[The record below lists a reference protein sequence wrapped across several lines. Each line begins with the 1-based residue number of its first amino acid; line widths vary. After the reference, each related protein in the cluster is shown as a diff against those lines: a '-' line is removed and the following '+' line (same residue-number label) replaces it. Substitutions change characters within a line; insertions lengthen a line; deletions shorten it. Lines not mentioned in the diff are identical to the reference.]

1 MPVREKAWHK
11 HTSVL
16 RRAGNDKAKGGRRQ
30 RHCPL
35 CHCLV
40 MEVSSNQ
47 AQASAN
53 SRLTAFHVLQARDSE
68 LAKRA
73 IAVRVN
79 GDLRDIS
86 CEVSATDTVEPVL
99 PEDPEALEIYRHSTA
114 HVLAAAVLDLFPGTK
129 LGAGPALKD
138 DPKGGFY
145 YDFLQEKPFTPDDL
159 VRIEKRM
166 REIIKR
172 NTPFRRVEM
181 TREEALQK
189 FSADELKC
197 YFISEKGGDKP
208 SFYTLGDQF
217 IDFCRGPHLPSAGR
231 IKAFKLLS
239 IAGAYWL
246 GDEKNP
252 QMQRIYG
259 TSFFTQEEL
268 DAWLQQREEAARRDH
283 RRLGKE
289 LDLFSFT
296 DEVGS
301 GLVLF
306 HPKGALILHLLQ
318 EFLYEELFARDYQLV
333 RTPHV
338 ASSRLWETSGHT
350 AKYRGDM
357 YPPMQFEDEPLE
369 YQLKPMNCP
378 FHIQIYKSQP
388 RSYRELPLRYA
399 EMGTVY
405 RYERSG
411 VQHGLLRVRGFT
423 QDDAHLFCTPETLE
437 AEIIGCLEFAQKVY
451 ATFGFE
457 YRIELSVRDPENHA
471 KYLGGP
477 EVWALAEAALT
488 QALDRLGLAYTRV
501 EGEAAFYGP
510 KIDIKVIDAIRR
522 TWQLATIQVDFNL
535 PQRFGLE
542 YIGADNR
549 PHPPIMVH
557 RAILGSLERFFGLL
571 IEHFGGRFPVWLA
584 PVQVAVLPIADR
596 WNDHAAGIAQT
607 LRQAGLRVELDARSE
622 KIGAKIRQ
630 AQLRKV
636 PYMVILGDREA
647 ETGNLAVR
655 TRSDGD
661 IGTFSVG
668 DFIARVTQEVQQRVI
683 TP

>member
-1 MPVREKAWHK
+1 
-11 HTSVL
+11 
-16 RRAGNDKAKGGRRQ
+16 
-30 RHCPL
+30 
-35 CHCLV
+35 
-40 MEVSSNQ
+40 MEVSP
-47 AQASAN
+47 ASASAH
-53 SRLTAFHVLQARDSE
+53 SRLTAFQVLQARDPGV
-68 LAKRA
+68 AKRA
-73 IAVRVN
+73 LAVRVN
-79 GDLRDIS
+79 GELRDTS
-86 CEVSATDTVEPVL
+86 CEVSETDTVEPVL

-114 HVLAAAVLDLFPGTK
+114 HLLAAAVLDLFPGTK

-159 VRIEKRM
+159 ARIEKRM
-166 REIIKR
+166 REMVKQ
-172 NTPFRRVEM
+172 NVPFRRVEM

-197 YFISEKGGDKP
+197 YFISEKGGENP

-217 IDFCRGPHLPSAGR
+217 IDFCRGPHVPSAGR

-239 IAGAYWL
+239 VAGAYWL
-246 GDEKNP
+246 GDERNP

-301 GLVLF
+301 GLALF

-596 WNDHAAGIAQT
+596 WNDRAAGIAQT
-607 LRQAGLRVELDARSE
+607 LRQVGLRVEVDARSE

-647 ETGNLAVR
+647 ETGTLAVR
-655 TRSDGD
+655 TRSEGD
-661 IGTFSVG
+661 IGTFSMD
-668 DFIARVTQEVQQRVI
+668 DFIARVTREVQQRVI

>member
-1 MPVREKAWHK
+1 M
-11 HTSVL
+11 
-16 RRAGNDKAKGGRRQ
+16 
-30 RHCPL
+30 
-35 CHCLV
+35 
-40 MEVSSNQ
+40 
-47 AQASAN
+47 
-53 SRLTAFHVLQARDSE
+53 TAFRVLQARDAES
-68 LAKRA
+68 AKRA
-73 IAVRVN
+73 IAARVN
-79 GDLRDIS
+79 GELCDLS
-86 CEVSATDTVEPVL
+86 YVVSETDLVEPVL

-114 HVLAAAVLDLFPGTK
+114 HLLAAAVLDLFPDTK

-166 REIIKR
+166 REIVKR
-172 NTPFRRVEM
+172 NVPFQRVEM
-181 TREEALQK
+181 TREEALRR

-197 YFISEKGGDKP
+197 YFIREKGGENP
-208 SFYTLGDQF
+208 SFYTLGDRF
-217 IDFCRGPHLPSAGR
+217 IDFCRGPHVPSAGR

-239 IAGAYWL
+239 VAGAYWL

-268 DAWLQQREEAARRDH
+268 DAWLQQREEAAKRDH
-283 RRLGKE
+283 RKLGRE

-296 DEVGS
+296 EEVGS
-301 GLVLF
+301 GLALF

-318 EFLYEELFARDYQLV
+318 EFLYDELLARGYDLV
-333 RTPHV
+333 RTPHI

-350 AKYRGDM
+350 AKYRSDM
-357 YPPMQFEDEPLE
+357 YPAMQFEDEPVA

-437 AEIIGCLEFAQKVY
+437 DEIIGCLDFAQTVY

-457 YRIELSVRDPENHA
+457 YKIELSVRDAQDHT
-471 KYLGGP
+471 KYLGGD
-477 EVWALAEAALT
+477 EVWTLAETALT
-488 QALDRLGLAYTRV
+488 KALNKLGLSYTRV

-542 YIGADNR
+542 YIGPDNR
-549 PHPPIMVH
+549 PHTPIMVH

-571 IEHFGGRFPVWLA
+571 IEHFGGKFPVWLS

-596 WNDHAAGIAQT
+596 LNDHAAAVARR
-607 LRQAGLRVELDARSE
+607 LRAAGLRVEVDARSE

-630 AQLRKV
+630 AQLRKI
-636 PYMVILGDREA
+636 PYMIVLGDREA
-647 ETGNLAVR
+647 ETGDVAVR
-655 TRSDGD
+655 TRSEGD
-661 IGTFSVG
+661 IGTLTLEAFV
-668 DFIARVTQEVQQRVI
+668 ARVTDETRRRLM

>member
-1 MPVREKAWHK
+1 
-11 HTSVL
+11 
-16 RRAGNDKAKGGRRQ
+16 
-30 RHCPL
+30 
-35 CHCLV
+35 
-40 MEVSSNQ
+40 MESSA
-47 AQASAN
+47 AQSAAEVG
-53 SRLTAFHVLQARDSE
+53 LTAFRVLQARDADA
-68 LAKRA
+68 AKRA
-73 IAVRVN
+73 IAARVN
-79 GDLRDIS
+79 GELCDLS
-86 CEVSATDTVEPVL
+86 CVVSETDAVEPVL
-99 PEDPEALEIYRHSTA
+99 PEDPDALEIYRHSTA
-114 HVLAAAVLDLFPGTK
+114 HLLAAAVLDLFPDTK

-159 VRIEKRM
+159 ARIEKRM
-166 REIIKR
+166 REIAKR
-172 NTPFRRVEM
+172 NVPFRRVEM
-181 TREEALQK
+181 PRDEALRK

-197 YFISEKGGDKP
+197 YFISEKGGENP
-208 SFYTLGDQF
+208 SFYTLGDRF
-217 IDFCRGPHLPSAGR
+217 IDFCRGPHVPSAGR

-239 IAGAYWL
+239 VAGAYWL

-268 DAWLQQREEAARRDH
+268 DDWLRQREEAARRDH
-283 RRLGKE
+283 RKLGKE

-296 DEVGS
+296 EEVGS
-301 GLVLF
+301 GLALF

-318 EFLYEELFARDYQLV
+318 EFLYGELLARGYDLV
-333 RTPHV
+333 RTPHI

-357 YPPMQFEDEPLE
+357 YPAMQFEDEPTA

-405 RYERSG
+405 RHERSG

-437 AEIIGCLEFAQKVY
+437 EEIIGCLDFARKVY
-451 ATFGFE
+451 ATFGFD
-457 YRIELSVRDPENHA
+457 YRVELSVRDA
-471 KYLGGP
+471 QDRTKYLGGD
-477 EVWALAEAALT
+477 EVWTRAEAALAG
-488 QALDRLGLAYTRV
+488 ALDKLGLTYARV

-542 YIGADNR
+542 YVGADNR
-549 PHPPIMVH
+549 PHTPIMVH

-571 IEHFGGRFPVWLA
+571 IEHFGGKFPVWLS
-584 PVQVAVLPIADR
+584 PVQVVVLPIADR
-596 WNDHAAGIAQT
+596 LNDHAAAVARR
-607 LRQAGLRVELDARSE
+607 LRAEGLRVEVDARSE

-636 PYMVILGDREA
+636 PYMVVLGDREA
-647 ETGNLAVR
+647 ETGDVAVR
-655 TRSDGD
+655 TRSEGD
-661 IGTFSVG
+661 IGTLSLEAFA
-668 DFIARVTQEVQQRVI
+668 ARVVHEVQQRLM

>member
-1 MPVREKAWHK
+1 MESSAVQSAAN
-11 HTSVL
+11 
-16 RRAGNDKAKGGRRQ
+16 AG
-30 RHCPL
+30 
-35 CHCLV
+35 
-40 MEVSSNQ
+40 
-47 AQASAN
+47 
-53 SRLTAFHVLQARDSE
+53 LTALRVLQTRDAAA
-68 LAKRA
+68 AKRA
-73 IAVRVN
+73 IAARVN
-79 GDLRDIS
+79 GVLCDLS
-86 CEVSATDTVEPVL
+86 CLVSETDTVEPVL
-99 PEDPEALEIYRHSTA
+99 PEDADALEIYRHSTA
-114 HVLAAAVLDLFPGTK
+114 HLLAAAVLDLFPDTK

-145 YDFLQEKPFTPDDL
+145 YDFLQEKPFTPNDL
-159 VRIEKRM
+159 ARIEKRM
-166 REIIKR
+166 RELVKR
-172 NTPFRRVEM
+172 NVPFRRIEM
-181 TREEALQK
+181 SRDEALQK

-197 YFISEKGGDKP
+197 YFISEKGGENP
-208 SFYTLGDQF
+208 SFYTLGDRF
-217 IDFCRGPHLPSAGR
+217 IDFCRGPHVPSAGC

-239 IAGAYWL
+239 VAGAYWL
-246 GDEKNP
+246 GDEKQP

-268 DAWLQQREEAARRDH
+268 DAWLQQREEAAKRDH
-283 RRLGKE
+283 RKLGRE

-296 DEVGS
+296 EEVGS

-318 EFLYEELFARDYQLV
+318 EFLYGELLARGYDLV
-333 RTPHV
+333 RTPHI

-357 YPPMQFEDEPLE
+357 YPAMQFEEESVE

-437 AEIIGCLEFAQKVY
+437 AEIVGCLDFAQKVY
-451 ATFGFE
+451 ATFGFD
-457 YRIELSVRDPENHA
+457 YKVELSVRDA
-471 KYLGGP
+471 QDQTKYLGSDD
-477 EVWALAEAALT
+477 VWALAEAALT
-488 QALDRLGLAYTRV
+488 KALDRLGLAYTRV

-542 YIGADNR
+542 YIGADNQ
-549 PHPPIMVH
+549 PHMPIMVH

-571 IEHFGGRFPVWLA
+571 IEHFGGKFPVWLS

-596 WNDHAAGIAQT
+596 LNEQAAAVARR
-607 LRQAGLRVELDARSE
+607 LRAAGLRVEVDARSE
-622 KIGAKIRQ
+622 TIGAKIRQ

-636 PYMVILGDREA
+636 PYMIIFGDREA
-647 ETGNLAVR
+647 ETGDVAVR
-655 TRSDGD
+655 TRSEGD
-661 IGTFSVG
+661 IGTLPLDAFL
-668 DFIARVTQEVQQRVI
+668 ARITHEVQQRLP

>member
-1 MPVREKAWHK
+1 MESSSARPVAS
-11 HTSVL
+11 SV
-16 RRAGNDKAKGGRRQ
+16 
-30 RHCPL
+30 
-35 CHCLV
+35 
-40 MEVSSNQ
+40 
-47 AQASAN
+47 
-53 SRLTAFHVLQARDSE
+53 LTAFRALQARDAE

-73 IAVRVN
+73 VAARVN
-79 GDLRDIS
+79 GELRDAS
-86 CEVSATDTVEPVL
+86 CVVTEADTVEPVL
-99 PEDPEALEIYRHSTA
+99 PEDPDALEIYRHSTA
-114 HVLAAAVLDLFPGTK
+114 HLLAAAVLDLFPDTK
-129 LGAGPALKD
+129 LGAGPALRD

-159 VRIEKRM
+159 ARIEKRM
-166 REIIKR
+166 REIANR
-172 NTPFRRVEM
+172 NAPFRRVEM
-181 TREEALQK
+181 SREEALQK

-197 YFISEKGGDKP
+197 YFISDKGGENP

-239 IAGAYWL
+239 VAGAYWL
-246 GDEKNP
+246 GDERNP

-259 TSFFTQEEL
+259 TAFFTQEEH
-268 DAWLQQREEAARRDH
+268 DAWLQQREEAAKRDH

-301 GLVLF
+301 GLALF

-318 EFLYEELFARDYQLV
+318 EFLYGELLACDYSLV

-357 YPPMQFEDEPLE
+357 YPAMQFEDEPLE

-378 FHIQIYKSQP
+378 FHIQIYKAQP
-388 RSYRELPLRYA
+388 RSYRDLPIRYA

-437 AEIIGCLEFAQKVY
+437 SEIIGCLAFARKVY
-451 ATFGFE
+451 ATFGFD
-457 YRIELSVRDPENHA
+457 YKIELSVRDA
-471 KYLGGP
+471 QDRSKYLGGD
-477 EVWALAEAALT
+477 EIWAPAEAALT
-488 QALDRLGLAYTRV
+488 KALDKLGLDYARV

-522 TWQLATIQVDFNL
+522 AWQLGTIQVDFNL

-542 YIGADNR
+542 YIGPDNR
-549 PHPPIMVH
+549 AHAPIMVH

-571 IEHFGGRFPVWLA
+571 IEHFGGKFPVWIA
-584 PVQVAVLPIADR
+584 PTQVSVLPIADR
-596 WNDHAAGIAQT
+596 LNERALEVARQ
-607 LRQAGLRVELDARSE
+607 LRSAGLRVETDTRSE

-630 AQLRKV
+630 AQLRKI
-636 PYMVILGDREA
+636 PYMIVLGDREA
-647 ETGNLAVR
+647 ETGDLAVR
-655 TRSDGD
+655 TRSEGD
-661 IGTFSVG
+661 IGTLSVAA
-668 DFIARVTQEVQQRVI
+668 FIARVTDETRRRAV

>member
-1 MPVREKAWHK
+1 MEASSTLSPND
-11 HTSVL
+11 S
-16 RRAGNDKAKGGRRQ
+16 RR
-30 RHCPL
+30 
-35 CHCLV
+35 
-40 MEVSSNQ
+40 
-47 AQASAN
+47 
-53 SRLTAFHVLQARDSE
+53 TAFQVLQAQNPDM
-68 LAKRA
+68 AKRA

-79 GDLRDIS
+79 GELRDTS
-86 CEVSATDTVEPVL
+86 CKVSVTDTVEPVF
-99 PEDPEALEIYRHSTA
+99 PESPEALEIYRHSTA
-114 HVLAAAVLDLFPGTK
+114 HLLAAAVLDLFPGTK

-145 YDFLQEKPFTPDDL
+145 YDFLQEKTFTPDDL

-166 REIIKR
+166 RELVKQ
-172 NTPFRRVEM
+172 NLPFCRVEM
-181 TREEALQK
+181 TQAEALQK

-197 YFISEKGGDKP
+197 YFINEKGSDNP

-217 IDFCRGPHLPSAGR
+217 IDFCRGPHVPSTGR

-246 GDEKNP
+246 GDERNP

-268 DAWLQQREEAARRDH
+268 DAWLEQREEAARRDH

-301 GLVLF
+301 GLALF

-318 EFLYEELFARDYQLV
+318 EFLYEELFAREYQLV
-333 RTPHV
+333 RTPHI

-350 AKYRGDM
+350 AKYRDDM

-405 RYERSG
+405 RHERSG

-437 AEIIGCLEFAQKVY
+437 AEVIGCLEFARKIY

-457 YRIELSVRDPENHA
+457 YKIELSVRDPQNQA

-477 EVWALAEAALT
+477 EVWELAEAALT
-488 QALDRLGLAYTRV
+488 QALDRMELSYTRV

-571 IEHFGGRFPVWLA
+571 IEHFGGKFPVWLA
-584 PVQVAVLPIADR
+584 PVQVAILPIADR
-596 WNDHAAGIAQT
+596 CNDHAAEVAQA
-607 LRQAGLRVELDARSE
+607 LRQAALRVEVDTRSE

-636 PYMVILGDREA
+636 PYMVILGDREV
-647 ETGNLAVR
+647 ENKNLAVR
-655 TRSDGD
+655 TRSEGD
-661 IGTFSVG
+661 VGTFST
-668 DFIARVTQEVQQRVI
+668 DAFIARIKQEVQQRAI

>member
-1 MPVREKAWHK
+1 MESSAAQPVA
-11 HTSVL
+11 
-16 RRAGNDKAKGGRRQ
+16 
-30 RHCPL
+30 
-35 CHCLV
+35 
-40 MEVSSNQ
+40 SS
-47 AQASAN
+47 S
-53 SRLTAFHVLQARDSE
+53 LTAFRALQARDAE

-73 IAVRVN
+73 IAARVN
-79 GDLRDIS
+79 GELRDTS
-86 CEVSATDTVEPVL
+86 CVVTETDLVEPVL
-99 PEDPEALEIYRHSTA
+99 PEDPDALEIYRHSTA
-114 HVLAAAVLDLFPGTK
+114 HLLAAAVLDLFPDTK

-159 VRIEKRM
+159 ARIEKRM
-166 REIIKR
+166 REIVKR
-172 NTPFRRVEM
+172 NAPFRRIEM
-181 TREEALQK
+181 PREEALRK

-197 YFISEKGGDKP
+197 YFISEKGGEHP

-239 IAGAYWL
+239 VSGAYWL
-246 GDEKNP
+246 GNESHP

-268 DAWLQQREEAARRDH
+268 DAWLQQREEAAKRDH

-301 GLVLF
+301 GLALF

-318 EFLYEELFARDYQLV
+318 AFLYDELLACDYSLV

-357 YPPMQFEDEPLE
+357 YPAMQFEDEPLE

-437 AEIIGCLEFAQKVY
+437 DEIIGCLAFARKVY
-451 ATFGFE
+451 ATFGFD
-457 YRIELSVRDPENHA
+457 YQIELSVRDA
-471 KYLGGP
+471 QDRSKYLGGD
-477 EVWALAEAALT
+477 EIWAPAEAALT
-488 QALDRLGLAYTRV
+488 KALDKLGLAYARV

-522 TWQLATIQVDFNL
+522 SWQLGTIQVDFNL
-535 PQRFGLE
+535 PQRFALE

-549 PHPPIMVH
+549 AHTPIMVH

-571 IEHFGGRFPVWLA
+571 IEHFGGKFPVWLA
-584 PVQVAVLPIADR
+584 PTQVAILPIADR
-596 WNDHAAGIAQT
+596 LNAHALEISRR
-607 LRQAGLRVELDARSE
+607 LRAAGLRVEADARSE

-636 PYMVILGDREA
+636 PYMIVLGDREA
-647 ETGNLAVR
+647 ETGDLAVR
-655 TRSDGD
+655 TRSEGD
-661 IGTFSVG
+661 IGTLSVEA
-668 DFIARVTQEVQQRVI
+668 FIARVTEEVRQRAI

>member
-1 MPVREKAWHK
+1 
-11 HTSVL
+11 
-16 RRAGNDKAKGGRRQ
+16 
-30 RHCPL
+30 
-35 CHCLV
+35 
-40 MEVSSNQ
+40 MESSA
-47 AQASAN
+47 AQSAAEVG
-53 SRLTAFHVLQARDSE
+53 LTAFRVLQARDADA
-68 LAKRA
+68 AKRA
-73 IAVRVN
+73 IAARVN
-79 GDLRDIS
+79 GELCDLS
-86 CEVSATDTVEPVL
+86 CVVSETDAVEPVL
-99 PEDPEALEIYRHSTA
+99 PEDPDALEIYRHSTA
-114 HVLAAAVLDLFPGTK
+114 HLLAAAVLDLFPDTK

-159 VRIEKRM
+159 ARIEKRM
-166 REIIKR
+166 REIAKR
-172 NTPFRRVEM
+172 NVPFRRVEM
-181 TREEALQK
+181 PRDEALRK

-197 YFISEKGGDKP
+197 YFISEKGGENP
-208 SFYTLGDQF
+208 SFYTLGDRF
-217 IDFCRGPHLPSAGR
+217 IDFCRGPHVPSAGR

-239 IAGAYWL
+239 VAGAYWL

-268 DAWLQQREEAARRDH
+268 DDWLRQREEAARRDH
-283 RRLGKE
+283 RKLGKE

-296 DEVGS
+296 EEVGS
-301 GLVLF
+301 GLALF

-318 EFLYEELFARDYQLV
+318 EFLYGELLARGYDLV
-333 RTPHV
+333 RTPHI

-357 YPPMQFEDEPLE
+357 YPAMQFEDEPTA

-405 RYERSG
+405 RHERSG

-437 AEIIGCLEFAQKVY
+437 EEIIGCLDFARKVY
-451 ATFGFE
+451 ATFGFD
-457 YRIELSVRDPENHA
+457 YRVELSVRDA
-471 KYLGGP
+471 QDRTKYLGGD
-477 EVWALAEAALT
+477 EVWTRAEAALAG
-488 QALDRLGLAYTRV
+488 ALDKLGLTYARV

-542 YIGADNR
+542 YVGADNR
-549 PHPPIMVH
+549 PHTPIMVH

-571 IEHFGGRFPVWLA
+571 IEHFGGRFPVWLS
-584 PVQVAVLPIADR
+584 PVQVVVLPIADR
-596 WNDHAAGIAQT
+596 LNEHAAAVARR
-607 LRQAGLRVELDARSE
+607 LRAEGLRVEVDARSE

-636 PYMVILGDREA
+636 PYMVVLGDREA
-647 ETGNLAVR
+647 ETGDVAVR
-655 TRSDGD
+655 TRSEGD
-661 IGTFSVG
+661 IGTMSLEAFA
-668 DFIARVTQEVQQRVI
+668 ARVVHEAQRRLM

>member
-1 MPVREKAWHK
+1 MSSAQPV
-11 HTSVL
+11 S
-16 RRAGNDKAKGGRRQ
+16 
-30 RHCPL
+30 
-35 CHCLV
+35 
-40 MEVSSNQ
+40 
-47 AQASAN
+47 ASP
-53 SRLTAFHVLQARDSE
+53 LTAFRILQSRDPE
-68 LAKRA
+68 TAKRA

-79 GDLRDIS
+79 GELRDTT
-86 CEVSATDTVEPVL
+86 CEVSESDTVEPVL

-114 HVLAAAVLDLFPGTK
+114 HLLAAAVLDLFPDTK

-166 REIIKR
+166 REIAKR

-181 TREEALQK
+181 PREEALQK

-197 YFISEKGGDKP
+197 YFIGEKGGENP

-217 IDFCRGPHLPSAGR
+217 IDFCRGPHVPSAGR

-239 IAGAYWL
+239 VAGAYWL
-246 GDEKNP
+246 GNENNP

-259 TSFFTQEEL
+259 TSFFTQEAL
-268 DAWLQQREEAARRDH
+268 DEWLQQREEAAKRDH

-301 GLVLF
+301 GLALF

-318 EFLYEELFARDYQLV
+318 EFLYEALLANDYNLV

-357 YPPMQFEDEPLE
+357 YPAMQFEDEPVE

-388 RSYRELPLRYA
+388 RSYRDLPIRYA

-437 AEIIGCLEFAQKVY
+437 AEILGCLAFAQKVY
-451 ATFGFE
+451 ATFGFD
-457 YRIELSVRDPENHA
+457 YKIELSVRDAQDHA
-471 KYLGGP
+471 KYLGDD
-477 EVWALAEAALT
+477 EVWTLAEAALT
-488 QALDRLGLAYTRV
+488 KALDKLALPYVRV

-571 IEHFGGRFPVWLA
+571 IEHFGGKFPVWIA
-584 PVQVAVLPIADR
+584 PVQAAILPIADR
-596 WNDHAAGIAQT
+596 LNDHAANVARR
-607 LRQAGLRVELDARSE
+607 LRMAGLRVEVDARSE

-636 PYMVILGDREA
+636 PYMLVLGDREA
-647 ETGNLAVR
+647 ETGDVAVR

-661 IGTFSVG
+661 IGTLSIEA
-668 DFIARVTQEVQQRVI
+668 FIERVTEEVRQRAI